1 MKDEDIWLLMY
12 GSRWV
17 DWWELGNADETDIS
31 ELCQRMHESNKL
43 ESDKDGLRV
52 RLKKGKDEPIRV

>member
-17 DWWELGNADETDIS
+17 DWWELANADETDIS
-31 ELCQRMHESNKL
+31 ELCQRLH
-43 ESDKDGLRV
+43 ESDKLERDHKKLRV